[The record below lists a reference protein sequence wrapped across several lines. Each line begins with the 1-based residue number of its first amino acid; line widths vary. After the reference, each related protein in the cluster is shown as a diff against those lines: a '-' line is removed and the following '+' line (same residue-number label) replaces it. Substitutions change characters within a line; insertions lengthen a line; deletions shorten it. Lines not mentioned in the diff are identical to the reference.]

1 MYSETMSTQISAT
14 TLIENQVVVNMY
26 AQKSTKGDVNMN
38 INIQSPTLYEANKE
52 ECDADIATF
61 KEHVE
66 EL

>member
-1 MYSETMSTQISAT
+1 MYSETKAT
-14 TLIENQVVVNMY
+14 TIQANTQIENQMVVSMY

-38 INIQSPTLYEANKE
+38 IQIQSETLYQANKA

-61 KEHVE
+61 KAHVE

>member
-1 MYSETMSTQISAT
+1 MYNETKATTLQASTQI
-14 TLIENQVVVNMY
+14 ENQMVVSMY

-38 INIQSPTLYEANKE
+38 IQIQSETLYQANKA

>member
-1 MYSETMSTQISAT
+1 MYTETRATTLQASTQI
-14 TLIENQVVVNMY
+14 ENQMVVSMY
-26 AQKSTKGDVNMN
+26 AQKSAKGDVNMN
-38 INIQSPTLYEANKE
+38 IQIQSETLYQANKA

>member
-1 MYSETMSTQISAT
+1 MYNETVSTSINAYIQLENT
-14 TLIENQVVVNMY
+14 TVVSMY
-26 AQKSTKGDVNMN
+26 AQKSTTGDVNMS

-52 ECDADIATF
+52 ECDENIAIF

>member
-1 MYSETMSTQISAT
+1 MYSETKAT
-14 TLIENQVVVNMY
+14 TLQANTQIENQMVVSMY

-38 INIQSPTLYEANKE
+38 IQIQSEALYQANKA

-61 KEHVE
+61 KTHVE

>member
-1 MYSETMSTQISAT
+1 MYKETKSTILQGSTQI
-14 TLIENQVVVNMY
+14 ENQMVVSMY

-38 INIQSPTLYEANKE
+38 IQIQSETLYQANKA
-52 ECDADIATF
+52 ECDADIAPF

>member
-1 MYSETMSTQISAT
+1 MYNETKATTLQASTQIDT
-14 TLIENQVVVNMY
+14 QMVVSMY

-38 INIQSPTLYEANKE
+38 IQIQSETLYQANKA

>member
-1 MYSETMSTQISAT
+1 MYQETKST
-14 TLIENQVVVNMY
+14 TLQANTQIENQMVVSMY

-38 INIQSPTLYEANKE
+38 IQIQSETLYQANKA